1 MQAQDAPCGRD
12 PSTMEPHTR
21 FDGVQSNAG
30 ILHLAANCPLSWAR
44 RSWPPAQK
52 CRGRGRAI
60 PSRDLGPSEF
70 GYRSLTLRMHIH
82 HIRCSHPPHNFVSIV
97 RTQINFKLYT
107 LDPKLIQLPIDVSY
121 LHHGFNHVGAFF
133 KFGSLRSAGFST
145 NSILN
150 QPGAAKEIM
159 RRGHRRKYFLLWL
172 FYLLVYMSISGYCK
186 FCGKSLQSF

>member
-1 MQAQDAPCGRD
+1 VDVIPAPWNLTRALMEYNRMLGFSISRPIVRFRGLEEAGHLPKNAEGEAE
-12 PSTMEPHTR
+12 PSLLE
-21 FDGVQSNAG
+21 
-30 ILHLAANCPLSWAR
+30 
-44 RSWPPAQK
+44 
-52 CRGRGRAI
+52 
-60 PSRDLGPSEF
+60 
-70 GYRSLTLRMHIH
+70 
-82 HIRCSHPPHNFVSIV
+82 IV